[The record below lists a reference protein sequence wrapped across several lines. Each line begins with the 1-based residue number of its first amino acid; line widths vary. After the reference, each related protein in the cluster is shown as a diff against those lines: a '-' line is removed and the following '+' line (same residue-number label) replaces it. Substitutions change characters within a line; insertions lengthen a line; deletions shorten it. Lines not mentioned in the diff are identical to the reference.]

1 MAFGF
6 ARSSHVVYN
15 NIGGSD
21 NRKAP
26 NYLCRPSECNS
37 RQLGGDGM
45 GTTWHVPYNDGQ
57 VKE

>member
-6 ARSSHVVYN
+6 AWSSHVVYN

-26 NYLCRPSECNS
+26 NYLCKPSECNS

-45 GTTWHVPYNDGQ
+45 GTTWHGHIMTAR
-57 VKE
+57 